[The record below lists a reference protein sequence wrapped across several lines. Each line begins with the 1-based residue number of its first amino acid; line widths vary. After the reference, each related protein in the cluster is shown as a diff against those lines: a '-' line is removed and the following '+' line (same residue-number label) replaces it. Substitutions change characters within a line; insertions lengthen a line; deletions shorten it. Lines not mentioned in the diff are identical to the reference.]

1 MKPRFEFIRQALDD
15 RKASHRLRTAHRHL
29 DDGLRVNVCSNDYL
43 GLKSH
48 PVVKESARAALER
61 FGAGSGASRLVSGTL
76 LLHEQLEQGMAAFA
90 DRPSALLFNS
100 GFQMNT
106 SVLPA
111 LANRD
116 SILYFDKLNHNS
128 LYQGA
133 LLSRATLRRYRHNDV
148 RHLETLLKNDAESSA
163 RKIIVT
169 ESVFSMDGDL
179 ADIDALID
187 LADKHGAILMVD
199 EAHSIGLMG
208 PQGRGMCFGKPGVD
222 IVVGTFG
229 KAFGSFGAFVACEPD
244 IREYLVNFSAGFIYS
259 TSLPPAVLGASLG
272 ALNLMTSLNTERSH
286 VFAMAHALRN
296 GLTSLGYPTRNSESA
311 IVPAVIGSDE
321 DAMKVAE
328 KLHQAGFLA
337 QAIRPPTVEEGTARI
352 RFTVSAIHTQ
362 EQIDALIEQMA
373 RP

>member
-1 MKPRFEFIRQALDD
+1 VKPRFEFIRQALDD
-15 RKASHRLRTAHRHL
+15 RKATHRLRTAHRHP
-29 DDGLRVNVCSNDYL
+29 DDGVRVNVCSNDYL

-48 PVVKESARAALER
+48 PAVKESARAALER

-90 DRPSALLFNS
+90 DRPSVLLFNS

-111 LANRD
+111 LATRD

-133 LLSRATLRRYRHNDV
+133 LLSRATLRRYRHNDS
-148 RHLETLLKNDAESSA
+148 RHLETLLNQDAELSA
-163 RKIIVT
+163 RKFIVT
-169 ESVFSMDGDL
+169 ESVFSMDGDI
-179 ADIDALID
+179 ADIDALIE
-187 LADKHGAILMVD
+187 LADKHDAILIVD

-208 PQGRGMCFGKPGVD
+208 PQGRGLCFGKAGVD
-222 IVVGTFG
+222 IVLGTFG
-229 KAFGSFGAFVACEPD
+229 KSFGSFGAFAACEPD
-244 IREYLVNFSAGFIYS
+244 IRDYLVNFSAGFIYS

-272 ALNLMTSLNTERSH
+272 ALNLMPSLNTERSH

-296 GLTSLGYPTRNSESA
+296 GLTLHGYPTIHSESA
-311 IVPAVIGSDE
+311 IVPAIIGSDE

-328 KLHQAGFLA
+328 KLFKAGFLA

-352 RFTVSAIHTQ
+352 RFTVSAMHTQ
-362 EQIDALIEQMA
+362 EQIDALIDQMA
-373 RP
+373 KT